1 MSNEPAGDL
10 SQPSPSTGHSPQ
22 PGAGPAAENE
32 AEFDPAKTRPS
43 IFGRILSDEGGR
55 REIAWREFYDRYVP
69 IIRGFARNM
78 GVDANDA
85 EDVVQEVLIGF
96 FSVGSK
102 FVYDSAKGRFRGY
115 LRRATLNAIRARARR
130 IKLPAVDIDGI
141 SVEQPGTGLKDV
153 EEAWDAEW
161 ERHTLSRA
169 MERVRAE
176 YKDSRT
182 FRAFE
187 QYAIMGLGASE
198 VAEKLEMTR
207 ESIYQAKTRIT
218 EAVRNAVRQIEAEEP

>member
-1 MSNEPAGDL
+1 MSNERMGDL
-10 SQPSPSTGHSPQ
+10 PEAASQSSHEPAPP
-22 PGAGPAAENE
+22 PKPAAES
-32 AEFDPAKTRPS
+32 ASDFDPAKTRPS
-43 IFGRILSDEGGR
+43 IFGRILSEEGGR

-78 GVDANDA
+78 GVNANES

-102 FVYDSAKGRFRGY
+102 FVYDPAKGRFRGY

-130 IKLPAVDIDGI
+130 SKLPSVNIEGV
-141 SVEQPGTGLKDV
+141 SVEQPGTGVKEV

-169 MERVRAE
+169 MERVRE
-176 YKDSRT
+176 DYKDSKT

-187 QYAIMGLGASE
+187 QYAIMGLGATE

-218 EAVRNAVRQIEAEEP
+218 EALRDVVRQIESEEP

>member
-1 MSNEPAGDL
+1 MSNERMGD
-10 SQPSPSTGHSPQ
+10 SPQ
-22 PGAGPAAENE
+22 PSRQPNPGPQPALETEPENQPD
-32 AEFDPAKTRPS
+32 FDPAKTRPS
-43 IFGRILSDEGGR
+43 LFGRILSDEGGR

-78 GVDANDA
+78 GVNANES

-102 FVYDSAKGRFRGY
+102 FVYDPAKGRFRGY

-130 IKLPAVDIDGI
+130 SKLPAVNIDGI
-141 SVEQPGTGLKDV
+141 SVEQPGTGVKEVD
-153 EEAWDAEW
+153 EAWDAEW

-169 MERVRAE
+169 MERVRE
-176 YKDSRT
+176 DYKDSKT

-187 QYAIMGLGASE
+187 QYAIMGLAATE

-218 EAVRNAVRQIEAEEP
+218 DALREAVRQIEAEEP

>member
-1 MSNEPAGDL
+1 MSNDRTGDSPTQDQHSNDQPPVKRELPAEE
-10 SQPSPSTGHSPQ
+10 QPD
-22 PGAGPAAENE
+22 
-32 AEFDPAKTRPS
+32 FDPAKTRPS
-43 IFGRILSDEGGR
+43 IFGRILSTEGGR

-78 GVDANDA
+78 GVGANEA

-102 FVYDSAKGRFRGY
+102 FVYDPAKGRFRGY
-115 LRRATLNAIRARARR
+115 LRRATLNAIRARGRR
-130 IKLPAVDIDGI
+130 SKLPVVNIEGL
-141 SVEQPGTGLKDV
+141 SVEQPGTGVKEV

-161 ERHTLSRA
+161 ERHTLARA
-169 MERVRAE
+169 MDQLRGE
-176 YKDSRT
+176 YKDSKT

-187 QYAIMGLGASE
+187 QYAIMGIGATE
-198 VAEKLEMTR
+198 VAEKLDMTR

-218 EAVRNAVRQIEAEEP
+218 EALREIVRQIEAEEP